1 MHEACHMLDGW
12 VMYEL
17 CMGHITCMMHKPWM
31 SHGWVM
37 SYMWWMSYVTRQTYE
52 SWMSHGWVMK
62 ESWMSRG
69 WVMGE
74 SYHRKCRD
82 AAICPSMP
90 TFWMDR
96 SESCHMCDGWV
107 MSHVWRMS
115 SRVAISHGWVIDESC
130 HRKCRDDAVLEY
142 ANVNTEALV
151 SLDKRFARYTQQL
164 KTSVRGAAKHKMQVC
179 VWVEDANV
187 WQASAWVWDASA
199 WQVSVW
205 V

>member
-1 MHEACHMLDGW
+1 MD
-12 VMYEL
+12 
-17 CMGHITCMMHKPWM
+17 
-31 SHGWVM
+31 
-37 SYMWWMSYVTRQTYE
+37 E
-52 SWMSHGWVMK
+52 SWMSHVIHVMDELCHTSDIWVMD
-62 ESWMSRG
+62 ESWRSRG
-69 WVMGE
+69 WVVDE
-74 SYHRKCRD
+74 SWVSHITEN
-82 AAICPSMP
+82 AAMP
-90 TFWMDR
+90 RFARVCQHFGWTGLSHVTCVMD
-96 SESCHMCDGWV
+96 ESCHMCDGWV